1 MKLWQAFKIA
11 FAMYSKIPMKGAD
24 WSKENMKYAICFFPM
39 IGGVIGIVYY
49 IVFSFLQQCG
59 AGTLLTASILVC
71 LPIFI
76 TGGIHVDGFL
86 DTMDARS
93 SYAERERKLEILK
106 DSHTGAFAIIGG
118 SVYFLLNLGF
128 ASEIS
133 SDFVIVVAIG
143 FIYSRAFSGL
153 AMVTLKGA
161 RKEGMLASFSNGA
174 EKKAVR
180 LVMGLYLLLAM
191 AGMVW
196 ANPVI
201 GAACVLTGW
210 CVFSYYKQMSY
221 KEFGGITG
229 DLAGYFLQI
238 CELSILMVAV
248 IMGYISGIIL

>member
-1 MKLWQAFKIA
+1 MRIVQAFIIA
-11 FAMYSKIPMKGAD
+11 FAMYSKIPMPKAD

-39 IGGVIGIVYY
+39 IGAVVGCIYGVS
-49 IVFSFLQQCG
+49 FFFLQRFEMG
-59 AGTLLTASILVC
+59 ALLKAAVLVC
-71 LPIFI
+71 IPILI

-118 SVYFLLNLGF
+118 VVYFILNLGF
-128 ASEIS
+128 ASEMS
-133 SDFVIVVAIG
+133 MDIVVLVAMG
-143 FIYSRAFSGL
+143 FVYSRAFSGL

-161 RKEGMLASFSNGA
+161 RKKGMLASFSDGA

-180 LVMGLYLLLAM
+180 TVMGLYLFLAM
-191 AGMVW
+191 CGMIWV
-196 ANPVI
+196 NPII
-201 GAACVLTGW
+201 GTVCVLTGW
-210 CVFSYYKQMSY
+210 GVFFYYKHMAY

-238 CELSILMVAV
+238 CELSILIVAV
-248 IMGYISGIIL
+248 IMKYVVR